1 MAIKSNS
8 VMSRTIVGTVIAWMF
23 RDGKSIEIDV
33 AKLSDENRA
42 TGLLHGISQK
52 VADAAAMSV
61 DPETGKPATV
71 EAKRAAMQ
79 KVIDAL
85 MSGRWTVE
93 REGGEGGMLLEALV
107 QYYAAEKPKAGK
119 TRESIAAHL
128 ATMTEKQKAALR
140 NTSAH
145 LKPYMDALRAERG
158 KATGEDAEALLG
170 AFDAEPEP
178 QAEPAPDAGGKKF
191 KK

>member
-8 VMSRTIVGTVIAWMF
+8 VMSRSILGSVISWTF
-23 RDGKSIEIDV
+23 RDGASVSIDV
-33 AKLSDENRA
+33 AKLSDENRQ

-52 VADAAAMSV
+52 VADSAAMSV

-85 MSGRWTVE
+85 YAGRWTVE

-107 QYYAAEKPKAGK
+107 QYYASKNSSK

-145 LKPYMDALRAERG
+145 LKPFMDALRAERG
-158 KATGEDAEALLG
+158 KATGEDADALLT
-170 AFDAEPEP
+170 AFDSEPEAP
-178 QAEPAPDAGGKKF
+178 AEAPKKP